1 MPGIADTTGPNERHR
16 RHRRGLHGAAGRNGR
31 PPLAMQAGR
40 SSVSISAVNDV
51 PASGGVPVAQAAAG
65 VAGAAVD
72 IVEVSPRDGLQNE
85 AGVVETPGK
94 LALIGR
100 LVAMGAR
107 RIEVA
112 SFVNPRRVPQ
122 MADAEQVV
130 AGLPAAPGVRFIG
143 LCLNRRGVARAIAS
157 RDALLPRPLD
167 EAGCVLVASDTFG
180 IVNQGQTIADGI
192 AANAAMLQM
201 ARAAGLFAQVT
212 ISAAFGCPYEGPV
225 PAARVIDLARR
236 MADAGAQEIA
246 LADTIGVG
254 VPGQVGD
261 LVGAVIAAI
270 APVPIRIHLHD
281 TRGLAPA
288 NAWAAWNAGCRTFD
302 SALGGLGGCPF
313 APGAAGNVGTE
324 ELVYLFSRSGIASG
338 IDLDAA
344 IAANRWFAG
353 LIGRAL
359 PSRVGRAGD
368 FVAQPQPPAPP

>member
-1 MPGIADTTGPNERHR
+1 MSTTPF
-16 RHRRGLHGAAGRNGR
+16 
-31 PPLAMQAGR
+31 PT
-40 SSVSISAVNDV
+40 D
-51 PASGGVPVAQAAAG
+51 PVT
-65 VAGAAVD
+65 

-85 AGVVETPGK
+85 PNLVDTASKVD
-94 LALIGR
+94 LIAR

-122 MADAEQVV
+122 MADGEAVI

-143 LCLNRRGVARAIAS
+143 LCLNERGVDRAIATL
-157 RDALLPRPLD
+157 AGARPLD

-180 IVNQGQTIADGI
+180 IINQGQKIEDGI
-192 AANAAMLQM
+192 AANTLMLRK

-225 PAARVIDLARR
+225 PAGRVIDLARR

-254 VPGQVGD
+254 VPGQVGE
-261 LVGAVIAAI
+261 LTARVIEAI
-270 APVPIRIHLHD
+270 APIPIRLHLHD

-288 NAWAAWNAGCRTFD
+288 NAWAGYLAGCRTFD

-324 ELVYLFSRSGIASG
+324 ELLYLFGRSGISTG
-338 IDLDAA
+338 YDLETTLE
-344 IAANRWFAG
+344 ANRWFAT
-353 LIGRAL
+353 IMGRPL
-359 PSRVGRAGD
+359 PSRAGRAGD
-368 FVAQPQPPAPP
+368 FHARPIPTGADM

>member
-1 MPGIADTTGPNERHR
+1 M
-16 RHRRGLHGAAGRNGR
+16 
-31 PPLAMQAGR
+31 
-40 SSVSISAVNDV
+40 SAPTLTD
-51 PASGGVPVAQAAAG
+51 PVT
-65 VAGAAVD
+65 

-85 AGVVETPGK
+85 PNLVETTSK
-94 LALIGR
+94 LALVER

-122 MADAEQVV
+122 MADAEAVI

-143 LCLNRRGVARAIAS
+143 LCLNERGVDRAIATQ
-157 RDALLPRPLD
+157 DAARPLD
-167 EAGCVLVASDTFG
+167 EAGCVLVATDSFG
-180 IVNQGQTIADGI
+180 IVNQGQTIADGV
-192 AANAAMLQM
+192 AANSAMLKK
-201 ARAAGLFAQVT
+201 ARAAGLFAQLT

-225 PAARVIDLARR
+225 PADRVIDLARR

-261 LVGAVIAAI
+261 LTARVIEAI
-270 APVPIRIHLHD
+270 APIPIRLHLHD

-288 NAWAAWNAGCRTFD
+288 NAWAGYLAGCRTFD

-324 ELVYLFSRSGIASG
+324 ELLYLFGRSGIATG
-338 IDLDAA
+338 YDLDTTLD
-344 IAANRWFAG
+344 ANRWFATVM
-353 LIGRAL
+353 GRAL
-359 PSRVGRAGD
+359 PSRAGKAGD
-368 FVAQPQPPAPP
+368 FVARPIPTGAST

>member
-1 MPGIADTTGPNERHR
+1 MSTTPF
-16 RHRRGLHGAAGRNGR
+16 
-31 PPLAMQAGR
+31 PT
-40 SSVSISAVNDV
+40 D
-51 PASGGVPVAQAAAG
+51 PVT
-65 VAGAAVD
+65 

-85 AGVVETPGK
+85 PNLVDTASKVD
-94 LALIGR
+94 LIAR
-100 LVAMGAR
+100 LVVMGAR

-122 MADAEQVV
+122 MADGEAVI

-143 LCLNRRGVARAIAS
+143 LCLNERGVDRAIATL
-157 RDALLPRPLD
+157 AGARPLD

-180 IVNQGQTIADGI
+180 IINQGQKIEDGI
-192 AANAAMLQM
+192 AANTLMLRK

-225 PAARVIDLARR
+225 PAGRVIDLARR

-254 VPGQVGD
+254 VPGQVGE
-261 LVGAVIAAI
+261 LTASVIEAI
-270 APVPIRIHLHD
+270 APIPIRLHLHD

-288 NAWAAWNAGCRTFD
+288 NAWAGYLAGCRTFD

-324 ELVYLFSRSGIASG
+324 ELLYLFGRSGISTG
-338 IDLDAA
+338 YDLETTLE
-344 IAANRWFAG
+344 ANRWFAT
-353 LIGRAL
+353 IMGRPL
-359 PSRVGRAGD
+359 PSRAGRAGD
-368 FVAQPQPPAPP
+368 FHARPIPTGADM